1 MTKVHEILM
10 VAKQMKTKRR
20 ISRDLLY
27 NSLQLAYQ
35 INGIVRGITVFL
47 DLTIVLWVI
56 FSQVTLVQKQS
67 TYNQIQFIIFC
78 IRYIMLFVC

>member
-35 INGIVRGITVFL
+35 INGIVRGITVFP

-56 FSQVTLVQKQS
+56 FSQVTLVKKQS

-78 IRYIMLFVC
+78 NRYIMLFVC

>member
-27 NSLQLAYQ
+27 NSFQLAYQ
-35 INGIVRGITVFL
+35 INGIVRGITVFP

>member
-35 INGIVRGITVFL
+35 INGIVRGITVFPEL
-47 DLTIVLWVI
+47 YCGLYFL
-56 FSQVTLVQKQS
+56 K
-67 TYNQIQFIIFC
+67 
-78 IRYIMLFVC
+78 

>member
-35 INGIVRGITVFL
+35 INGIVRGITIFP
-47 DLTIVLWVI
+47 DLTSVHVFGFW
-56 FSQVTLVQKQS
+56 K
-67 TYNQIQFIIFC
+67 
-78 IRYIMLFVC
+78 